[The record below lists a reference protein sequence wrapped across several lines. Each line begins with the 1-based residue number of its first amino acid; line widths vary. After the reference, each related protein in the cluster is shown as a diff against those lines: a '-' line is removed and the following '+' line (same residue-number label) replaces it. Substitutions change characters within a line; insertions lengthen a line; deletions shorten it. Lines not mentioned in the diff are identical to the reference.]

1 MSGYQEK
8 VVTLFNEPQQE
19 QLKEIGTYLGQVR
32 QEKSIRLEE
41 IAAKTMIRQ
50 TFLEALEEGR
60 FEDLPEPIYVQGFI
74 RRYGDILGLDGTSLA
89 RSFAINFFL
98 FDSENH
104 SSNVDKKPNLYI
116 PLAIPYIL
124 LLAAASF
131 GLFYILNPR
140 RPTQP
145 VSQKQN
151 SSIVDEQKTAPLPE
165 AVQPTTSPLPT
176 ASTLTPTASPNADAN
191 SIVEVTLELQDKSW
205 LQVKEDGKTTFV
217 GNLEKGERKTWTAKK
232 ELTIRSGNA
241 GAVLVTANKKEPQIL
256 GNLGSIKEVTFTP
269 EVNNQE
275 SKVNSQ

>member
-8 VVTLFNEPQQE
+8 AVTLFNEPQQE
-19 QLKEIGTYLGQVR
+19 QLKEIGAYLGQVR
-32 QEKSIRLEE
+32 QEKSIRVEE
-41 IAAKTMIRQ
+41 IAAKTLIRQ

-98 FDSENH
+98 FDSQND
-104 SSNVDKKPNLYI
+104 SSNVEKKPNLYI
-116 PLAIPYIL
+116 PLAVPYIL

-151 SSIVDEQKTAPLPE
+151 SSIVAKQKTAPIPKV
-165 AVQPTTSPLPT
+165 AKPTTLPSPT
-176 ASTLTPTASPNADAN
+176 AASTPTKTASPNAETN
-191 SIVEVTLELQDKSW
+191 STVEVTLELQDKSW
-205 LQVKEDGKTTFV
+205 LQVKEDGKTTFE

-232 ELTIRSGNA
+232 QLTIRSGNA
-241 GAVLVTANKKEPQIL
+241 GAVLVTANKKEPKIL
-256 GNLGSIKEVTFTP
+256 GNVGTIKEVTFTP
-269 EVNNQE
+269 EVN
-275 SKVNSQ
+275 SQ

>member
-1 MSGYQEK
+1 M
-8 VVTLFNEPQQE
+8 TLFNEPQQE
-19 QLKEIGTYLGQVR
+19 QLKEIGAYLGQVR
-32 QEKSIRLEE
+32 QEKSIRIEE
-41 IAAKTMIRQ
+41 IAAKTLIRQ

-74 RRYGDILGLDGTSLA
+74 RRYGDILELDGTSLA

-98 FDSENH
+98 FDSAND
-104 SSNVDKKPNLYI
+104 SSNVQKKPNLYI
-116 PLAIPYIL
+116 PLAVPYIL

-151 SSIVDEQKTAPLPE
+151 SSIVAKQKIAPILSSL
-165 AVQPTTSPLPT
+165 QPTTLPSPIA
-176 ASTLTPTASPNADAN
+176 ASTPALTASPNADTN
-191 SIVEVTLELQDKSW
+191 STVEVTLELQDTSW
-205 LQVKEDGKTTFV
+205 LQVKEDGKTTFE

-232 ELTIRSGNA
+232 QLTIRSGNA
-241 GAVLVTANKKEPQIL
+241 GAVLVTANKNEPQIL
-256 GNLGSIKEVTFTP
+256 GNLGAIKEVTFTP

-275 SKVNSQ
+275 SGVNSQ